1 MERKT
6 PPRGAAAR
14 QPRKS
19 ASISSLP
26 TRPQAPT
33 PSEPGPPVRRH
44 RHPAGGREW
53 DPRRDPFTLAD
64 RHSRAALGQIT
75 GGVSPVSVTQAFSDW
90 ARHLALSPGKQA
102 WLAMKAWR
110 KAWRL
115 GMFLPDALQGEGCR
129 LCIEPLPQ
137 DDRFD
142 ADAWQ
147 RWPYNVVYQ
156 SFLLGQ
162 QWMHNATVD
171 VEGVTPHH
179 EAVANFVSRQML
191 DVLSPANSPLTNPEV
206 LERTLERG
214 GWNFVDGAFNF
225 AEDLRRLVQAEP
237 PVGTEKYR
245 PGEGVALTPGK
256 VIHRNRL
263 MELIQYGPDTDT
275 VHAEP
280 VLIIPAWIMK
290 YYILDLSSHNSL
302 VRWLVQQGH
311 TVFMVSWKNPDQEDR
326 DLGMDAYRELGVMEA
341 LDAVNAVVPDR
352 RIHGV
357 GYCLGGTLLSIAAA
371 AMARD
376 GDDRLAS
383 LTLFA
388 SETDFEEPG
397 ELGLFID
404 DSQVSFLEDLM
415 WQQGYLD
422 KWQMRGTFV
431 FLRSNDLVWSASVK
445 SYLLG
450 ETLPM
455 FDLMAWSTDATR
467 MPYRMHSEYL
477 RRLYLDNALSEG
489 EYCVGD
495 HPVRLGDIQ
504 VPMFVVSTRTDHI
517 APWRSVYKIHLL
529 TDTDISFVLTSGGH
543 NAGVVSEPGHEGRVY
558 QIADRPAGA
567 PYVAADTWQEQVP
580 ERKGSWWP
588 EWQAWLAERSSG
600 RVAPPSMGAPG
611 AGYRPLADAPG
622 EYVLQR

>member
-1 MERKT
+1 MQQKSSSPGAGARK
-6 PPRGAAAR
+6 PRESAGGSALPAR
-14 QPRKS
+14 PK
-19 ASISSLP
+19 
-26 TRPQAPT
+26 APT
-33 PSEPGPPVRRH
+33 PAQPDPALRVH
-44 RHPAGGREW
+44 RHSPGGRQW
-53 DPRRDPFTLAD
+53 DRRRDPFILAD
-64 RHSRAALGQIT
+64 RYSHAAMGRMT
-75 GGVSPVSVTQAFSDW
+75 GGVSPVSVSQAFSSW
-90 ARHLALSPGKQA
+90 ARHLGKQA

-115 GMFLPDALQGEGCR
+115 GMFLPDALQGEQCR

-142 ADAWQ
+142 APAWQ
-147 RWPYNVVYQ
+147 RWPYNVIYQ

-162 QWMHNATVD
+162 QWLDNATTQVD
-171 VEGVTPHH
+171 GVTPHH
-179 EAVANFVSRQML
+179 EEVVRFVSRQML
-191 DVLSPANSPLTNPEV
+191 DIFSPANSPFTNPQV
-206 LERTLERG
+206 IERSVERG
-214 GWNFVDGAFNF
+214 GWNFLDGAFNL
-225 AEDLRRLVQAEP
+225 AEDVRRLVQAEP
-237 PVGTEKYR
+237 PVGTENYR
-245 PGEGVALTPGK
+245 PGEAVALTPGK

-263 MELIQYGPDTDT
+263 MELIQYGPATDS

-290 YYILDLSSHNSL
+290 YYILDLSPHNSL
-302 VRWLVQQGH
+302 VRWLVEQGH

-326 DLGMDAYRELGVMEA
+326 DLGMDDYRELGVMEA
-341 LDAVNAVVPDR
+341 LDAVNAVLPER
-352 RIHGV
+352 KIHGV

-376 GDDRLAS
+376 GDDRLTS

-397 ELGLFID
+397 ELG
-404 DSQVSFLEDLM
+404 QVSFLEDLM

-422 KWQMRGTFV
+422 KWQMRGTFI

-477 RRLYLDNALSEG
+477 RRLYLDNALAEG
-489 EYCVGD
+489 EYCVGG
-495 HPVRLGDIQ
+495 HPVRLADIQ

-529 TDTDISFVLTSGGH
+529 THTDISFVLTSGGH
-543 NAGVVSEPGHEGRVY
+543 NAGVVSEPGHKGRVY
-558 QIADRPAGA
+558 QIADRPAGT
-567 PYVAADTWQEQVP
+567 PYVTAGTWEEQVP
-580 ERKGSWWP
+580 EREGSWWP

-600 RVAPPSMGAPG
+600 RVAPPPMGAPD
-611 AGYRPLADAPG
+611 AGFRPLADAPG